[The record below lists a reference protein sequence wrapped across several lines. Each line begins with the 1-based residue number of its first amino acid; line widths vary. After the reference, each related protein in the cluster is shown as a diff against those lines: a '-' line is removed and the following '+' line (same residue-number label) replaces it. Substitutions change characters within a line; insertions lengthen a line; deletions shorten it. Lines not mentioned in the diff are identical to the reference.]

1 MSDKLLNDI
10 KGSIMQMQDHMK
22 TAYEKLSQEIVT
34 GSSPD
39 GSVKIMLTAT
49 NEFKD
54 IEISK
59 DAVQGGFVEFKERVK
74 AAFQDVT
81 KRLQETTQA
90 KTLELLQ
97 GMPVPE
103 DIRNLQLDTD
113 EGDDGDSGTG

>member
-103 DIRNLQLDTD
+103 DIRNLQLDDED
-113 EGDDGDSGTG
+113 EGSGTGRLQ